1 MGWHDLYWRK
11 TMGAKRDRIQKE
23 TVTIRL
29 TPDTRILVD
38 EMKKAY
44 QQLSFNSGS
53 FRKWTNSLIIEQA
66 IQMYYRKKLR
76 EQSDPTR
83 CGSCDQKYK

>member
-1 MGWHDLYWRK
+1 
-11 TMGAKRDRIQKE
+11 MGAKRDKIQKE

-29 TPDTRILVD
+29 EPSTRILVD
-38 EMKKAY
+38 DMKKAY

-53 FRKWTNSLIIEQA
+53 HRKWTNSLIIEQA
-66 IQMYYRKKLR
+66 IQMYYRKKQR
-76 EQSDPTR
+76 EHRDPTR

>member
-1 MGWHDLYWRK
+1 
-11 TMGAKRDRIQKE
+11 MGAKRHRIQKE

-29 TPDTRILVD
+29 EPSTRILVD
-38 EMKKAY
+38 DMKKAY

-53 FRKWTNSLIIEQA
+53 HRKWTNSLIIEQA
-66 IQMYYRKKLR
+66 IQMYYRKKQR
-76 EQSDPTR
+76 EHTDPTR

>member
-1 MGWHDLYWRK
+1 
-11 TMGAKRDRIQKE
+11 MGAKRHQIQKE

-29 TPDTRILVD
+29 EPKTRILIS

-53 FRKWTNSLIIEQA
+53 FRKWTNSEIIEQA
-66 IQMYYRKKLR
+66 INMYYIKKQR
-76 EQSDPTR
+76 EHRDPTR
-83 CGSCDQKYK
+83 CGSCDAKRH

>member
-1 MGWHDLYWRK
+1 
-11 TMGAKRDRIQKE
+11 MGAKRARIQKE

-29 TPDTRILVD
+29 EPNTRVLVD

-53 FRKWTNSLIIEQA
+53 YRKWTNSLIIEQA
-66 IQMYYRKKLR
+66 IQMYYLKKRR
-76 EQSDPTR
+76 EHKDPTR
-83 CGSCDQKYK
+83 CGSCDTKIK

>member
-1 MGWHDLYWRK
+1 
-11 TMGAKRDRIQKE
+11 MGAKRDRVAKE

-29 TPDTRILVD
+29 EPNTRVLVD

-44 QQLSFNSGS
+44 QQMSFNSGS

-66 IQMYYRKKLR
+66 IQMYYLKKKR
-76 EQSDPTR
+76 EHIDATR
-83 CGSCDQKYK
+83 CGSCDTKFK

>member
-1 MGWHDLYWRK
+1 
-11 TMGAKRDRIQKE
+11 MGAKRDRVAKE

-29 TPDTRILVD
+29 EPNTRVLVE

-44 QQLSFNSGS
+44 QQMSFNSGS

-66 IQMYYRKKLR
+66 IQMYYLKKKR
-76 EQSDPTR
+76 EHIDPTR
-83 CGSCDQKYK
+83 CGICDTKFK

>member
-1 MGWHDLYWRK
+1 
-11 TMGAKRDRIQKE
+11 MGAKRDRVAKE

-29 TPDTRILVD
+29 EPNTRILVE

-44 QQLSFNSGS
+44 QQMSFNSGS

-66 IQMYYRKKLR
+66 IQMYYLKKKR
-76 EQSDPTR
+76 EHSDPTR
-83 CGSCDQKYK
+83 CGSCDTKFK

>member
-1 MGWHDLYWRK
+1 
-11 TMGAKRDRIQKE
+11 MGANRHQIQKE

-29 TPDTRILVD
+29 EPNTRVLVD

-53 FRKWTNSLIIEQA
+53 FRKWTNSEIIEQA
-66 IQMYYRKKLR
+66 INMYYLKKKR
-76 EQSDPTR
+76 EHRDPTR
-83 CGSCDQKYK
+83 CGSCDTKFK